1 MKQIV
6 FSLAC
11 TRSNHLLIYFMVIH
25 CLMLVTIFTVF
36 GLSLGSLWSIVI
48 IVSFI
53 IHCKQYQWIESKKAC
68 IKLERD
74 ATEKWA
80 FTFKNGEIESE
91 LVLKN
96 SVVNNYFVVLNFHRT
111 TWWKPNSIT
120 IMNDAVDSGL
130 FRQLRIYCRK
140 LK

>member
-1 MKQIV
+1 
-6 FSLAC
+6 
-11 TRSNHLLIYFMVIH
+11 
-25 CLMLVTIFTVF
+25 MLVTILSVF

-48 IVSFI
+48 MVSFI

-74 ATEKWA
+74 TTGKWA

-91 LVLKN
+91 LTLKN
-96 SVVNNYFVVLNFHRT
+96 SVANNYFVVLNFNRI
-111 TWWKPNSIT
+111 TWWRPKSIT
-120 IMNDAVDSGL
+120 IMNDAVDSEL
-130 FRQLRIYCRK
+130 FRQLRIYCRT